1 MRSGTVAHVRA
12 VLPCLL
18 ACAALAGSAEARPW
32 PPGVGPAGTSAA
44 EPAPAAFGSAGAVP
58 DRYVLPGNAVFPE
71 GVATRPGTDE
81 FFVTSTTDGT
91 VFRGRLGRERAS
103 VFLPAGSDGRTN
115 AVGIRATRDRLV
127 VAGGATGRIFVYDLR
142 TRRLLRRFSTGTGGV
157 INDIAVTPSGD
168 VYVTDSPRSLLF
180 RIPARDLVRR
190 RASVTRLT
198 SFVRFPERLAPGGY
212 PNGVAPAGRRHV
224 IVGFLGSGRLARVDL
239 RTRALRRVELG
250 ASEVPAPDG
259 IVTRGRT
266 AYVVNSGSRVTQL
279 ALSADFARARVVRH
293 ITDPAFRLPTTVAV
307 AGRRLL
313 VVNSQFNRRDSPEL
327 PFTVSSVP
335 RP

>member
-1 MRSGTVAHVRA
+1 MRT

-44 EPAPAAFGSAGAVP
+44 EPAPAALGPAGAVP
-58 DRYVLPGNAVFPE
+58 DRYVLPGDAVFPE

-103 VFLPAGSDGRTN
+103 VFLPAGGDGRTN

-157 INDIAVTPSGD
+157 INDVAITPSGD

-198 SFVRFPERLAPGGY
+198 SFVRFPESLAPGGY
-212 PNGVAPAGRRHV
+212 ANGVAPAGRRHV
-224 IVGFLGSGRLARVDL
+224 IVGFLGSGRLVRVDL

-250 ASEVPAPDG
+250 ASAVPAPDG

-279 ALSADFARARVVRH
+279 ALSADFARARAVRQ
-293 ITDPAFRLPTTVAV
+293 ITSPSFRLPTTVAI

>member
-1 MRSGTVAHVRA
+1 MRRALVAI
-12 VLPCLL
+12 
-18 ACAALAGSAEARPW
+18 AALG
-32 PPGVGPAGTSAA
+32 GVCALGAA
-44 EPAPAAFGSAGAVP
+44 AAAGAALP
-58 DRYVLPGNAVFPE
+58 DRYILPGDAVFPE

-91 VFRGRLGRERAS
+91 VFRGRLGRERMS
-103 VFLPAGSDGRTN
+103 VFLPAGGDGRVD
-115 AVGIRATRDRLV
+115 AVGLRATRDRLV
-127 VAGGATGRIFVYDLR
+127 VAGGDTGRIFVYDLR

-157 INDIAVTPSGD
+157 INDVAITPSGD
-168 VYVTDSPRSLLF
+168 AYVTDSPRSLLF

-190 RASVTRLT
+190 RANVTRLR
-198 SFVRFPERLAPGGY
+198 SFARFPESLAPGGY
-212 PNGVAPAGRRHV
+212 PNGVAPAGRHHV

-239 RTRALRRVELG
+239 RTRALRRVQLG

-279 ALSADFARARVVRH
+279 ALSADYARARAVRQ
-293 ITDPAFRLPTTVAV
+293 ITSPSFRLPTTVAV

-313 VVNSQFNRRDSPEL
+313 VVNSQFDRRSSPEL